1 MSYPPEKETDSDT
14 LRCLVQG
21 ILTWEDSVQLTS
33 SSIQNRADL
42 KKKIKEVNRTKL
54 SPSVRLVDLLP
65 LTSRNEGQGNL
76 TLTNHIFLEIIFNG
90 WPQYLYSVC

>member
-1 MSYPPEKETDSDT
+1 MS
-14 LRCLVQG
+14 CAQG

-65 LTSRNEGQGNL
+65 LTSQNEGQGNL
-76 TLTNHIFLEIIFNG
+76 TLTNPIFLEIIFNG
-90 WPQYLYSVC
+90 WLPMASIFL